1 MSQSA
6 TAASAPLLDVAI
18 IGAGLCGLRLAD
30 LLRPSGAHIAVF
42 EARARIGGRVLTVD
56 GDLDLGP
63 TWFWPVTQPR
73 ITRLVAELG
82 LPSFAQHDDG
92 QVLLLNDPDR
102 APQMMVMPELHGGAQ
117 RITGGMTRLTQ
128 ALAQRLP
135 VGILHLNH
143 QLLAAVRRADHIE
156 LELQHGNIRLTL
168 RTRQLVLALPPRLIE
183 ACIRFTPELPAPL
196 RTALR
201 ATPTWMACTEKV
213 AMRYAQPFW
222 RDDGYSGNAFIQY
235 PQAVLY
241 EVFDACDAYTGSAA
255 LAGFVDLNPT
265 QRRIFRSGLPLM
277 LRSQFAQLFGPRAEQ
292 GELHSYDWAEDG
304 LTCSV
309 LDRNEV
315 LTMHP
320 DYGDARL
327 SVPQWD
333 GRLLIGGS
341 ESADSGGG
349 YLEGALAAAARI
361 AAQLQTAPVQLGESN
376 EHRLALFRDWVQA
389 ERAGVFAHYRQALH
403 RRLSSQNSAAL
414 TQQALLETV
423 EALYERALAELARL
437 RFEAQQLAIENGRSI
452 LAPLLLVPFVGFNDA
467 LLEAVIAFNRGSCA
481 LSNFPFEHA
490 PDDAYVEVIRRDLT
504 VAWQAFAR
512 AVDAQL
518 LPAVSAVASA
528 GD

>member
-6 TAASAPLLDVAI
+6 TAASTPLLDVAI

-30 LLRPSGAHIAVF
+30 LLQPSGALVAVF
-42 EARARIGGRVLTVD
+42 EARARIGGRVLTVA

-63 TWFWPVTQPR
+63 TWFWPLMQPR
-73 ITRLVAELG
+73 ITRLVAELR

-92 QVLLLNDPDR
+92 QVLLLNDPER
-102 APQMMVMPELHGGAQ
+102 APQMMAMPELHGGAQ
-117 RITGGMTRLTQ
+117 RISGGMTRLTQ

-135 VGILHLNH
+135 AGTLHLDH
-143 QLLAAVRRADHIE
+143 RLLAAVRRADHIE
-156 LELQHGNIRLTL
+156 LELQHHNARLTL

-183 ACIRFTPELPAPL
+183 ASIKFTPELPAPL

-201 ATPTWMACTEKV
+201 ATPTWMASTQKV
-213 AMRYAQPFW
+213 AMGYAQAFW
-222 RDDGYSGNAFIQY
+222 RDAGYSGNAFIQH

-241 EVFDACDAYTGSAA
+241 EVFDACDTETGSAA

-265 QRRIFRSGLPLM
+265 QRQIFRSGLPLM
-277 LRSQFAQLFGPRAEQ
+277 LRSQFAQLFGPAAEQ
-292 GELHSYDWAEDG
+292 GELHSYDWAEDD
-304 LTCSV
+304 LTCSM

-315 LTMHP
+315 LTRHP

-327 SVPQWD
+327 RTPQWD

-349 YLEGALAAAARI
+349 YLEGALAAAARL
-361 AAQLQTAPVQLGESN
+361 ADQLQTAPVRLDADN
-376 EHRLALFRDWVQA
+376 EHRLARFRDWVQA
-389 ERAGVFAHYRQALH
+389 QRTGLFAQYRQALH

-423 EALYERALAELARL
+423 EALYERALAELTGL
-437 RFEAQQLAIENGRSI
+437 GFEAQQLAVENGRSI
-452 LAPLLLVPFVGFNDA
+452 LTPLLLVPFVGCNDA
-467 LLEAVIAFNRGSCA
+467 LLEAALAFNRSSCA
-481 LSNFPFEHA
+481 LSNFAFEHA
-490 PDDAYVEVIRRDLT
+490 PDDAYVTVIQRDLAA
-504 VAWQAFAR
+504 AWIAFAR
-512 AVDAQL
+512 AVDAQMR
-518 LPAVSAVASA
+518 PTISVVASA